1 MRVAFLALS
10 RCVGDGLLHC
20 LSDGLPHCS
29 GGGLPHCSGGGLP
42 YCSGEGLSYYS
53 SEGLSYYSSEGLS
66 SHCSSDNLSS
76 HRSSDN
82 LSSPNLDNPL
92 PHSTPLTIIDP
103 FCGSGTLLQEFASYV
118 KGDDPVSQRRRLIRG
133 SSELSSCVAFSTLVS
148 PRFPCLRTNR
158 SHALLTLGLLSR
170 IARCGDS
177 T

>member
-29 GGGLPHCSGGGLP
+29 GGGLPYCSSKGLPHCSGGLSHCSSKGLP
-42 YCSGEGLSYYS
+42 YCSGG
-53 SEGLSYYSSEGLS
+53 
-66 SHCSSDNLSS
+66 LSS

-82 LSSPNLDNPL
+82 LSSPILDNPL

-118 KGDDPVSQRRRLIRG
+118 KGDDPVSQRRRLVRG

>member
-1 MRVAFLALS
+1 MGVMRVAFLALS

-29 GGGLPHCSGGGLP
+29 GGGLPYCSSKGLPHCSGGLSHCSSKGLP
-42 YCSGEGLSYYS
+42 YCSGG
-53 SEGLSYYSSEGLS
+53 
-66 SHCSSDNLSS
+66 LSS

-82 LSSPNLDNPL
+82 LSSPILDNPL

-118 KGDDPVSQRRRLIRG
+118 KGDDPVSQRRRLVRG

>member
-29 GGGLPHCSGGGLP
+29 GGGLPHCSGG
-42 YCSGEGLSYYS
+42 
-53 SEGLSYYSSEGLS
+53 GLSYYSSEGLS

>member
-1 MRVAFLALS
+1 MMRVAFLALS

-29 GGGLPHCSGGGLP
+29 GGGLPYCSSKGLPHCSGGLSHCSSKGLP
-42 YCSGEGLSYYS
+42 YCSGG
-53 SEGLSYYSSEGLS
+53 
-66 SHCSSDNLSS
+66 LSS

-82 LSSPNLDNPL
+82 LSSPILDNPL

-118 KGDDPVSQRRRLIRG
+118 KGDDPVSQRRRLVRG

>member
-29 GGGLPHCSGGGLP
+29 GGGLPYCSGGGLP
-42 YCSGEGLSYYS
+42 HCSGGGLSYYS
-53 SEGLSYYSSEGLS
+53 SEGLS
-66 SHCSSDNLSS
+66 SSDNLSS

-82 LSSPNLDNPL
+82 LSSPILDNPL

>member
-29 GGGLPHCSGGGLP
+29 GGGLP
-42 YCSGEGLSYYS
+42 YCS

-66 SHCSSDNLSS
+66 HYSSEGLSPCSSDNLSS

-118 KGDDPVSQRRRLIRG
+118 KGDDPVSQRRRLVRG

-148 PRFPCLRTNR
+148 PRFPCLRANR